1 MKQTWWP
8 LLKSLS
14 ELNGIS
20 GFEHQVAHFIEK
32 QIKPFVDEIQ
42 YDGLGSLLAIK
53 KGKNPNLTVMLAA
66 HMDEVGF
73 LVSQIEE
80 SGMIRFA
87 SVGGWWGH
95 VLLAQVMLITTREGK
110 VYQGVIGAKPPHGM
124 SAEARN
130 RVLDIKE
137 MYLDLGLNSKKEV
150 EAKGIRIGDMIN
162 PKTEAMIMNDSD
174 IVMGKAWDDRVSCG
188 VLIELMKRLKNIET
202 EATIIATFTVQEEV
216 GLRGAKTSTYKAKPD
231 LGFAIDVTLSHDL
244 PGAPKMDTRLGQ
256 GVALSI
262 LDASVIAHHGLVADV
277 EKVAIENKI
286 PFTYDVMPVG
296 GTDAGEIHKAF
307 SGVVAMTLSIPC
319 RYYHSHTSMVHL
331 KDVEMTTQ
339 LLEKY
344 LTQFNAK
351 TLAMLHASKF
361 KA

>member
-20 GFEHQVAHFIEK
+20 GFENQVAAFIEK
-32 QIKPFVDEIQ
+32 QIKPYVDEIQ

-73 LVSQIEE
+73 VVAQIEE
-80 SGMIRFA
+80 SGMLRLA
-87 SVGGWWGH
+87 PVGGWWGH
-95 VLLAQVMLITTREGK
+95 VLLAQVMTITTREGK
-110 VYQGVIGAKPPHGM
+110 TFQGVIGARPPHGM

-137 MYLDLGLNSKKEV
+137 MYVDLGLSSRKEV
-150 EAKGIRIGDMIN
+150 EAKGIRIGDMVN
-162 PKTEAMIMNDSD
+162 PKTEAMVMNDSE

-188 VLIELMKRLKNIET
+188 VLIELMRRLKDVQT
-202 EATIIATFTVQEEV
+202 EATIIATFTVQEEI

-231 LGFAIDVTLSHDL
+231 LGFAIDVTMSHDL
-244 PGAPKMDTRLGQ
+244 PGGPKLDTRLGQ

-262 LDASVIAHHGLVADV
+262 LDASVIAHRGLVEDV
-277 EKVAIENKI
+277 ERVAKANQI

-296 GTDAGEIHKAF
+296 GTDAGEMHKAF
-307 SGVVAMTLSIPC
+307 AGVVTMTLSIPC

-339 LLEKY
+339 LLDQY
-344 LTQFNAK
+344 LRQFNQTSLSA
-351 TLAMLHASKF
+351 LHASKF

>member
-20 GFEHQVAHFIEK
+20 GFENQVAAYIEK
-32 QIKPFVDEIQ
+32 VIKPFVDEIQ

-73 LVSQIEE
+73 VVSQIEE
-80 SGMIRFA
+80 SGMLRLA
-87 SVGGWWGH
+87 PVGGWWGH
-95 VLLAQVMLITTREGK
+95 VLLAQVMTITTREGK
-110 VYQGVIGAKPPHGM
+110 TFQGVIGARPPHGM

-130 RVLDIKE
+130 RVLEIKE
-137 MYLDLGLNSKKEV
+137 MYVDLGLSSRKEV
-150 EAKGIRIGDMIN
+150 EAKGIRIGDMVN
-162 PKTEAMIMNDSD
+162 PKTEAMVMNDSD

-188 VLIELMKRLKNIET
+188 VLIELMRRLKDVPT
-202 EATIIATFTVQEEV
+202 EATIIAAFTVQEEI

-231 LGFAIDVTLSHDL
+231 LGFAIDVTMSHDL
-244 PGAPKMDTRLGQ
+244 PGGPKLETRLGQ

-262 LDASVIAHHGLVADV
+262 LDASVIAHRGLVEDV
-277 EKVAIENKI
+277 ERVAKTNQI

-296 GTDAGEIHKAF
+296 GTDAGEMHKAF
-307 SGVVAMTLSIPC
+307 AGVVTMTLSIPC

-339 LLEKY
+339 LLDQY
-344 LTQFNAK
+344 LRQFNQTSLSA
-351 TLAMLHASKF
+351 LHASKF